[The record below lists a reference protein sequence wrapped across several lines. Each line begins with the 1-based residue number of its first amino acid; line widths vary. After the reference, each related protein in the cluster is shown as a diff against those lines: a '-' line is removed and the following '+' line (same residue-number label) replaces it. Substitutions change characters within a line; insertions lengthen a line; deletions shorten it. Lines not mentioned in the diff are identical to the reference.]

1 MAITKAKRHYTKTA
15 FWEKSRRNAPRPMR
29 VVQVRLT
36 EEMFVIADK
45 MVRSGL
51 YNSRSD
57 FMRDAVRRMLI
68 DDDKK

>member
-1 MAITKAKRHYTKTA
+1 MAITKRHYTKTS
-15 FWEKSRRNAPRPMR
+15 FWEKSRENASKPMR

-36 EEMFVIADK
+36 EEMFIIADK

-57 FMRDAVRRMLI
+57 FVRDAVRRMMV